1 MIVVAYASPLCY
13 LILIEEA
20 RVLPALYGR
29 VIVPRAVVA
38 ELNHERT
45 PSVVREWLSARPEW
59 LQVQAPQQALP
70 SLPDLLGAG
79 EREAIALATE
89 LSADAL
95 LMDDRDGRRE
105 AEKRNLAVLG
115 TLRVLADAA
124 EHGFVDLGVALDRLR
139 QTNFRADDQLIQR
152 LLARLDRT
160 DRGGE

>member
-1 MIVVAYASPLCY
+1 MIVVADTSPLRY
-13 LILIEEA
+13 LILIEEI

-29 VIVPRAVVA
+29 LIVPPGVVA
-38 ELNHERT
+38 ELNQERT

-59 LQVQAPQQALP
+59 LQIQAPQQELS
-70 SLPDLLGAG
+70 SLRDVLGAG
-79 EREAIALATE
+79 EREAIALASE

-124 EHGFVDLGVALDRLR
+124 EHGLLNLRVAFDCLR
-139 QTNFRADDQLIQR
+139 QTNFRADEQLMQR
-152 LLARLDRT
+152 LLAKLERT
-160 DRGGE
+160 